1 MVPRS
6 LRNRE
11 TLLLSG
17 SEISQILGLEDYFDL
32 VENAFRLYAE
42 DKSLGTGLLHVDTE
56 NGEFHIKAGGLVT
69 EKTYL
74 GLKLNG
80 GFFQNQK
87 RFGLPNIQGIIVL
100 CDGEDGSPLAIM
112 ESVQITINRTGATTA
127 VAAKYLAKPDSKTV
141 TICGCGTQGR
151 VQLKSLI
158 EVLPIERVFVVDAD
172 REKAGAFAIEMAEEL
187 QVEAVTVDS
196 IGEGLETSDVLVTC
210 TPSTSPLIE
219 PENIPDGLFIA
230 AVGADSPE
238 KQELDVRILAQAKV
252 VVDLIDQ
259 CKNVG
264 ELHHG
269 IKAGVISEEE
279 VHAELGQVIIGTRT
293 GRTSDEEVIVFDA
306 TGSALQDTAG
316 AIAVYERAVSSKH
329 GNNFNF
335 FS

>member
-56 NGEFHIKAGGLVT
+56 NGEFHIKVGGLVT

-196 IGEGLETSDVLVTC
+196 IGECLETSDVLVTC

>member
-1 MVPRS
+1 MVPKS

-56 NGEFHIKAGGLVT
+56 NGEFHIKVGGLVT

-196 IGEGLETSDVLVTC
+196 IDECLETSDVLVTC